1 MYVEIVFQRSEN
13 DYLDI
18 KKSQQTG
25 QLSCKGEK
33 NKWSVIATKIVNS
46 WKTLVDDYFLFVNGP
61 KIDHL
66 FAKSFMFA
74 RSMTHI

>member
-46 WKTLVDDYFLFVNGP
+46 WKTLVDDYFLFCEWPQNRPFICKKFYVC
-61 KIDHL
+61 
-66 FAKSFMFA
+66 
-74 RSMTHI
+74 T